1 MEKFDL
7 RTKEP
12 DGAVL
17 VVLGDLELEL
27 IREDWKYRNGV
38 IGIRTIIGLLIFLRY
53 DLHIIKYS
61 SFKSAVQ
68 RV

>member
-1 MEKFDL
+1 MEEFDL

-27 IREDWKYRNGV
+27 IREDWKYGNGV
-38 IGIRTIIGLLIFLRY
+38 IGIRTIIGLLIF
-53 DLHIIKYS
+53 
-61 SFKSAVQ
+61 FEV
-68 RV
+68 

>member
-1 MEKFDL
+1 MEEFDL

-17 VVLGDLELEL
+17 VLLGDLELEL

-61 SFKSAVQ
+61 FF
-68 RV
+68 

>member
-1 MEKFDL
+1 MEEFDL

-12 DGAVL
+12 NGAVL

-38 IGIRTIIGLLIFLRY
+38 IGLRTIIRLLIFLRY

-61 SFKSAVQ
+61 
-68 RV
+68 